1 MAGME
6 QKLQV
11 EQIEAASTQQAL
23 SRLVPQFCPS
33 HHEGHPAR
41 AAERRRSSNA
51 AAMHMDLGL
60 EAPAGSDADPGG
72 SDVSENCEKNVSQS
86 DEFISIFKT

>member
-1 MAGME
+1 MRPEGATGALPGME

-23 SRLVPQFCPS
+23 SRLVPQFFPS

-41 AAERRRSSNA
+41 AAGRRRSIN
-51 AAMHMDLGL
+51 L
-60 EAPAGSDADPGG
+60 
-72 SDVSENCEKNVSQS
+72 
-86 DEFISIFKT
+86 